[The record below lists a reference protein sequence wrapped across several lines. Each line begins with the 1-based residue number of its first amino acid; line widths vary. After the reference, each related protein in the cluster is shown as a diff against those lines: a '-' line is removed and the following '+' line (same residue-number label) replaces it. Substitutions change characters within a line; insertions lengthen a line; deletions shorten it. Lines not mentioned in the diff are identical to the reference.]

1 MSDRRVGLTRC
12 VCLSSRARL
21 GRRGID
27 WIWETTATVEDERQ
41 KACARANEGNVLF
54 YKSWSTARA
63 EADLRLASVHYKILT
78 SRRLNDLLYV
88 RVARNKPLRARE
100 RERNRRSNR
109 RIRRLRSERIC
120 TTRWRADRFSRR
132 FSHAIETNVLKCTH
146 GRGRISHR
154 EISISAFLSTIPR
167 SRTDYPLIR
176 AGQRREVE

>member
-1 MSDRRVGLTRC
+1 MRFYEI
-12 VCLSSRARL
+12 A
-21 GRRGID
+21 
-27 WIWETTATVEDERQ
+27 
-41 KACARANEGNVLF
+41 ACARQ
-54 YKSWSTARA
+54 AR
-63 EADLRLASVHYKILT
+63 SSSPGGT
-78 SRRLNDLLYV
+78 SES
-88 RVARNKPLRARE
+88 RNKPLRIRE

-146 GRGRISHR
+146 ERVRVWRFSTSVRAYMYTRILTLAEMEDSVVRRYPGGISHR

>member
-1 MSDRRVGLTRC
+1 MKSQ
-12 VCLSSRARL
+12 RAH
-21 GRRGID
+21 GRRD
-27 WIWETTATVEDERQ
+27 RVVP
-41 KACARANEGNVLF
+41 ARRGAAWCGAAVRP
-54 YKSWSTARA
+54 ST
-63 EADLRLASVHYKILT
+63 S
-78 SRRLNDLLYV
+78 
-88 RVARNKPLRARE
+88 RNKPLRTQA

-120 TTRWRADRFSRR
+120 TTRWRAGRFSPRR

-146 GRGRISHR
+146 GRARVWRFSASVRACMYTRILALAEMEDSVVRRYPGGISHR

>member
-1 MSDRRVGLTRC
+1 MRDLY
-12 VCLSSRARL
+12 
-21 GRRGID
+21 
-27 WIWETTATVEDERQ
+27 ATPRHSAPQMRFYEIA
-41 KACARANEGNVLF
+41 ACARQARSSSPGAARRGGTSE
-54 YKSWSTARA
+54 ST
-63 EADLRLASVHYKILT
+63 S
-78 SRRLNDLLYV
+78 
-88 RVARNKPLRARE
+88 RNKPLRTQE

-120 TTRWRADRFSRR
+120 TTRWRAGRFSPRR

-146 GRGRISHR
+146 GRARVWRFSASVRAYMYARIPALAEMEDSVVRRYPGGISHR